1 MARTGCMRTIK
12 RVALVT
18 QTFPPKMGGMEAVM
32 ASLAKHF
39 AENGSEVAV
48 FPNKPAPD
56 EKFYNS
62 YLLPSPK
69 LIRHLFKKLL
79 IRLKANHKDLV
90 ICDSWKSVKAVP
102 AKFKNIVVL
111 AHGQEYL
118 NTSKRKLEIETALIR
133 AKAIVCSSHATMKLV
148 EAITQIHR
156 DKSFVVYPTYMLE
169 GPTSIQSKESP
180 VDTLKLLSISRLE
193 KRKGIQNA
201 MRAIAR
207 LKHEGLMFEWDIC
220 GTGPAQK
227 ELQDL
232 CHELN
237 LEENIRFPGRVSD
250 KEKQLLLSQAD
261 LFVMPS
267 YQEGNSLE
275 GFGIS
280 YIEAAAFGVPSVG
293 GEAGGANEAVN
304 APECGWCCDG
314 ATVEEIYKALKDSC
328 FDKKERNRRGSNA
341 FTRFNKEMSGN
352 IVFNKLFEI
361 CRVMQ

>member
-1 MARTGCMRTIK
+1 MARTGCMTTIK

-48 FPNKPAPD
+48 FPNKPAP
-56 EKFYNS
+56 EEQFYKS

-69 LIRHLFKKLL
+69 LIRHIFKKLL
-79 IRLKANHKDLV
+79 ISLKANPQDLV

-102 AKFKNIVVL
+102 ATFKNIVML

-118 NTSKRKLEIETALIR
+118 NTSKRKFEIETALIR

-148 EAITQIHR
+148 EEFTPIHR
-156 DKSFVVYPTYMLE
+156 DKSYVVYPTYMLE
-169 GPTSIQSKESP
+169 KPTGIQLKESP

-201 MRAIAR
+201 MRAISQ
-207 LKHEGLMFEWDIC
+207 LKDEGLMFEWDIC

-227 ELQDL
+227 ELHDL

-250 KEKQLLLSQAD
+250 KEKQVLLSQAD

-314 ATVEEIYKALKDSC
+314 ASVDEIYKALKDSC
-328 FDKKERNRRGSNA
+328 FDKEERSKRGSKA
-341 FTRFNKEMSGN
+341 LMRFNKEMSSK

-361 CRVMQ
+361 CRVIQ

>member
-1 MARTGCMRTIK
+1 MTTIK

-39 AENGSEVAV
+39 AENGSEVAI
-48 FPNKPAPD
+48 FPNKPAP
-56 EKFYNS
+56 EEQFYKS

-69 LIRHLFKKLL
+69 LVRHLFKKLL
-79 IRLKANHKDLV
+79 ISLKANPQDLV

-118 NTSKRKLEIETALIR
+118 NTSKRKLEIETALMKAR
-133 AKAIVCSSHATMKLV
+133 AIVCSSHATMKLV
-148 EAITQIHR
+148 EALTPIHR
-156 DKSFVVYPTYMLE
+156 DKSHVVYPTYMLE
-169 GPTSIQSKESP
+169 EPSSIELKKSP
-180 VDTLKLLSISRLE
+180 ANTLKLLSISRLE

-201 MRAIAR
+201 MKAIVK
-207 LKHEGLMFEWDIC
+207 LKDEGLMFEWDIC
-220 GTGPAQK
+220 GSGPAEK
-227 ELQDL
+227 ELHDL
-232 CHELN
+232 CKELK

-250 KEKQLLLSQAD
+250 QEKQLLLSQAD

-280 YIEAAAFGVPSVG
+280 YVEAAAFGLPSVG

-314 ATVEEIYKALKDSC
+314 ASID
-328 FDKKERNRRGSNA
+328 
-341 FTRFNKEMSGN
+341 
-352 IVFNKLFEI
+352 
-361 CRVMQ
+361 